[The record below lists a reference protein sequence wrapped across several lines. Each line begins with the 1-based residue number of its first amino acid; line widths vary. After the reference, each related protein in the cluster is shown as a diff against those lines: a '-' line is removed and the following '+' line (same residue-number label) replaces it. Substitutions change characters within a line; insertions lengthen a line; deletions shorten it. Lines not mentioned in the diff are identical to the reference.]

1 MCYNES
7 MKRTN
12 VVRVLPN
19 KQQRQILNTIGNRC
33 AALWNAVQFRC
44 RQALLKDEPVPSYEA
59 LCSEFKEHPAYKA
72 LPAHIGQEVIKKARK
87 AWNSFFA
94 CLRLYRKGKL
104 AQRPSLPRYWKDRK
118 TGKRFFR
125 VIPVKAPTSYSLTAK
140 TLSLTLPKDF
150 RNGNG
155 DRLLLPTRGLLKFHG
170 QPRTLELKYDPAKR
184 RWYAHQVVEVPDP
197 VEKPRAPK
205 CAGLDLGAR
214 TLAALA
220 VEGLEYQVLFSGRKL
235 WKDFLYW
242 SKAISREQS
251 RLNKAGRKTSRK
263 LKLLYR
269 TRSKRLKHAFEALAK
284 QVVRLLKRNR
294 AGTLFIEDLTDI
306 RADMDFGP
314 QNLLVHNFWAFRML
328 RKAIE
333 DACTKENIA
342 VVRVEPRGTS
352 STCAACGGLVN
363 RFVRNKAYCPICG
376 LVWHADANA
385 ALNILLKGS
394 SKGHGVEATPQRP
407 QVLRWNRHRWE
418 SRLESA
424 AGTPLRAAN
433 SVPKTA

>member
-1 MCYNES
+1 

-12 VVRVLPN
+12 VIRVLPD
-19 KQQRQILNTIGNRC
+19 KRQKRVLEIIGDRC
-33 AALWNAVQFRC
+33 AALWNVVQFRC
-44 RQALLKDEPVPSYEA
+44 RQAFLKGEPVPSYEA

-72 LPAHIGQEVIKKARK
+72 LPAHIGQEVIKKARR
-87 AWNSFFA
+87 AWDAFFA

-104 AQRPSLPRYWKDRK
+104 AQCPSLPRYWKDRK

-140 TLSLTLPKDF
+140 ILSLTLPRDL
-150 RNGNG
+150 RNGSG
-155 DRLLLPTRGLLKFHG
+155 DRLLLHTKGLLKFHG
-170 QPRTLELKYDPAKR
+170 QPKTLELKYDPVKR

-197 VEKPRAPK
+197 VAKARPPK

-214 TLAALA
+214 TFGALA
-220 VEGLEYQVLFSGRKL
+220 VEGLDYQLLFSGREL

-242 SKAISREQS
+242 TKMISREQA
-251 RLNKAGRKTSRK
+251 RLNRTGRKTSRK

-269 TRSKRLKHAFEALAK
+269 KRSKRLKHAFEALAK
-284 QVVRLLKRNR
+284 QIARILKKNGV
-294 AGTLFIEDLTDI
+294 GTLFIENLTDI

-314 QNLLVHNFWAFRML
+314 QNLLVHNFWTFRML

-333 DACTKENIA
+333 DACVKENI
-342 VVRVEPRGTS
+342 VVVPVEPQGTS
-352 STCAACGGLVN
+352 STCAVCGGLIN
-363 RFVRNKAYCPICG
+363 RLVRNKAYCPNCG

-394 SKGHGVEATPQRP
+394 SKGHGAEATPQRP
-407 QVLRWNRHRWE
+407 LVLRWNRHRWE
-418 SRLESA
+418 SRLKSA
-424 AGTPLRAAN
+424 VGTPLRAAN
-433 SVPKTA
+433 SVPEAA